1 MATVNH
7 RWQGVLVCFAETSD
21 NATLGAYPML
31 LPSYS
36 ARAPTGRSYTCH
48 NRDTWGGCWRSCDTH
63 REGGGGHVTQV
74 GRCWR
79 SHDTHREGGGGHMTH
94 IGRVLEVT

>member
-1 MATVNH
+1 M
-7 RWQGVLVCFAETSD
+7 
-21 NATLGAYPML
+21 
-31 LPSYS
+31 
-36 ARAPTGRSYTCH
+36 
-48 NRDTWGGCWRSCDTH
+48 
-63 REGGGGHVTQV
+63 TQV